1 MSSEDFDLPGQLP
14 KICEDFALCEGRE
27 KLELLLQ
34 YADSMPTLEGGA
46 DADERELEAVP
57 ECMTPVLI
65 QADRRDGGMRFR
77 FEIPPNS
84 PTVRG
89 FASVLSAGLDGLHP
103 QEILDIR
110 EDFYHCMGLEGV
122 LSFQRMQ
129 GFTAMLAH
137 MKRLALGEVPENGEA
152 AADVGQ

>member
-1 MSSEDFDLPGQLP
+1 
-14 KICEDFALCEGRE
+14 
-27 KLELLLQ
+27 LLQ
-34 YADSMPTLEGGA
+34 YAESMPTLEEGA
-46 DADERELEAVP
+46 NIARRDVEAVP

-65 QADRRDGGMRFR
+65 QADRKNGGMRFK
-77 FEIPPNS
+77 FEIPASS

-89 FASVLSAGLDGLHP
+89 FASVLAAGLDSLHP
-103 QEILDIR
+103 QEILGVP

-137 MKRLALGEVPENGEA
+137 MKRLALAVVEEDSALGAQPSG
-152 AADVGQ
+152 